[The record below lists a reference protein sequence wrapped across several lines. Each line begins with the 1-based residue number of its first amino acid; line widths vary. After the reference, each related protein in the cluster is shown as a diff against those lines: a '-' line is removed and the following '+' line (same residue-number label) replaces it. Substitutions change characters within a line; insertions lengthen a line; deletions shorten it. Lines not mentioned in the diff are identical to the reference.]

1 MDLNTALP
9 WGLTVAQTAFL
20 GCGGMLILGAWL
32 ILTNV
37 LQVGK
42 NILMCGLV
50 LIMGLICCAATAFA
64 FLEVGQ

>member
-1 MDLNTALP
+1 
-9 WGLTVAQTAFL
+9 
-20 GCGGMLILGAWL
+20 MLILGAWL